1 MKFNFLIIAAA
12 AAIIGITL
20 LFIWRRHTLESR
32 GEAIDKY
39 IANEENQAILED
51 EAERMKMYDDII
63 PLTGYRNP
71 DVERQYM
78 NLPFRI
84 YYYNEDRLDERTK
97 QLLFGTGTA
106 PVYRRNN
113 PLKYPMYQANVYETQ
128 LYHNVPPP
136 DRYDYLSFWDT
147 QSVG

>member
-1 MKFNFLIIAAA
+1 MKFNSIYIVVI

-20 LFIWRRHTLESR
+20 LLIWRRHTAESR

-39 IANEENQAILED
+39 ITDEENKAMLQD
-51 EAERMKMYDDII
+51 EAERMKMYDDIV
-63 PLTGYRNP
+63 PLTGYRDPN
-71 DVERQYM
+71 VERQYM
-78 NLPFRI
+78 NLPFKI
-84 YYYNEDRLDERTK
+84 YYYNEDRLDEKTK

-136 DRYDYLSFWDT
+136 NSYDYLSWWDT
-147 QSVG
+147 RSV